1 MIKWMEAEGVIRR
14 MKQFDVISRYRQGES
29 YRHIAREL
37 GIDRKTV
44 KAICDRYKKGIDA
57 LNSSKSEQE
66 VEEAT
71 EQLVLTRSYD
81 SSKRRTRAYT
91 PAVEARMK
99 ELYQQELK
107 KNKRLGPHKQAL
119 TAIAV
124 HELLAEEG
132 HPIGY
137 RTVAHYWRQLKQ
149 KTREAFKQE
158 KIKKATVRIEYTPGL
173 SAQVDWKEEMKM
185 ISNQGEIFTF
195 NIFLYI
201 LPYSKKRYITLTF
214 DRKQDTLF
222 SCLNDAFYYTG
233 GVPEEIWFDNMKTV
247 VDHSRTQFS
256 KAQLNERF
264 YAFSKDAGF
273 RTMVYRPFRPQTKG
287 SVEALARAVER
298 LRVYNHEFY
307 DSVDLIHIV
316 NDLCEEMNSE
326 VSQATNEIPNL
337 RWEMNEK
344 EHLHKLKKDLLKP
357 YFEDFITRK
366 VTNEAMVNF
375 RQCKY
380 SVDPRYIGKEVE
392 VELSEN

>member
-81 SSKRRTRAYT
+81 SSKRRARAYT

-107 KNKRLGPHKQAL
+107 KNKRLCPHKQAL

-149 KTREAFKQE
+149 KTRETFIRQE
-158 KIKKATVRIEYTPGL
+158 YPLGYR
-173 SAQVDWKEEMKM
+173 VDFDFGEVKWK
-185 ISNQGEIFTF
+185 S
-195 NIFLYI
+195 
-201 LPYSKKRYITLTF
+201 P
-214 DRKQDTLF
+214 
-222 SCLNDAFYYTG
+222 A
-233 GVPEEIWFDNMKTV
+233 
-247 VDHSRTQFS
+247 
-256 KAQLNERF
+256 RF
-264 YAFSKDAGF
+264 AP
-273 RTMVYRPFRPQTKG
+273 TT
-287 SVEALARAVER
+287 
-298 LRVYNHEFY
+298 
-307 DSVDLIHIV
+307 
-316 NDLCEEMNSE
+316 
-326 VSQATNEIPNL
+326 
-337 RWEMNEK
+337 
-344 EHLHKLKKDLLKP
+344 
-357 YFEDFITRK
+357 
-366 VTNEAMVNF
+366 
-375 RQCKY
+375 
-380 SVDPRYIGKEVE
+380 
-392 VELSEN
+392 